1 MKLSTRSRYGVRA
14 LMELAIDY
22 EKGPLQIKVIAERE
36 NISNKY
42 LEQLIAILKA
52 SGLVVSIRGPKGGYK
67 LSRKPEEITLSEVF
81 RVLEGPITMFDCL
94 VDKNF
99 CTRCGDCLT
108 KKIWIQMEDAITGV
122 LKAITLADMARDA
135 GEHKKGKQEAY
146 QI

>member
-14 LMELAIDY
+14 LLELAIDY
-22 EKGPLQIKVIAERE
+22 DKGPLQIKAIAKRE

-52 SGLVVSIRGPKGGYK
+52 SGMVVSIRGPKGGYK
-67 LSRKPEEITLSEVF
+67 LAKHPKEITLSEVF

-108 KKIWIQMEDAITGV
+108 KQIWIKMQDAITGV
-122 LKAITLADMARDA
+122 LSSITLADMAADA
-135 GEHKKGKQEAY
+135 GEHKKDTTGY